1 MACKNHSS
9 SSIVWSGFLSGGP
22 GSNFEIVSSGTPAG
36 NEPPHPLEKTEAIP
50 PSLSRR
56 GPTLF
61 ESIPS
66 FFRTPSSKPG
76 KLARCFLNG
85 DPMIAP
91 GSRSTGSPDGG
102 GWSEPAVN
110 DAIPFDEP
118 VRSSVG
124 ISVEVG
130 VVANGLCFRSC
141 SFGEGTLSGSAER
154 WRFSYSRLVFNTIRQ
169 NTSMGIP

>member
-1 MACKNHSS
+1 M
-9 SSIVWSGFLSGGP
+9 VWSALLSSGP

-36 NEPPHPLEKTEAIP
+36 NEPPAPLEKAEAIP

-56 GPTLF
+56 GPTSF
-61 ESIPS
+61 ESNPS
-66 FFRTPSSKPG
+66 LFRMPSSKPG
-76 KLARCFLNG
+76 KLARCFLKG
-85 DPMIAP
+85 DPIIAL

-110 DAIPFDEP
+110 EVAPFDEP

-141 SFGEGTLSGSAER
+141 SFGEGTLSGSVDR
-154 WRFSYSRLVFNTIRQ
+154 WRFSYSKSVYSTSWQ
-169 NTSMGIP
+169 NASVDRP